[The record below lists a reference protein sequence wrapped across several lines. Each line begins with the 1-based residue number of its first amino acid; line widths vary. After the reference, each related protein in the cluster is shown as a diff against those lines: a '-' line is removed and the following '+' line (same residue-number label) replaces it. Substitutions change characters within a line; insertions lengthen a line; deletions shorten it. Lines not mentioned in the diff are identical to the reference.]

1 MSQVETFLD
10 GKQGRFCC
18 AGSDRDNHMLE
29 HPTGAFSKVDMS
41 VGYGIERT
49 WIKCSG
55 GHRFWFSDTD

>member
-1 MSQVETFLD
+1 MSQLETFLD
-10 GKQGRFCC
+10 GKQGSFCC

-55 GHRFWFSDTD
+55 HRIWFFDAD